1 MNENKKEPPYYPYPP
16 TEEDLIDG
24 VQTTVYCQWMGLKNS
39 KMRES
44 LKVKNYD
51 STSIDAS
58 IASER
63 DCLDWF
69 NKKFGLKD
77 PDPLFKII
85 NKKN

>member
-1 MNENKKEPPYYPYPP
+1 MAKEKAKEPPYYPYPAS
-16 TEEDLIDG
+16 EEDLIDG
-24 VQTTVYCQWMGLKNS
+24 VQTTVYCQWMGLKNL

-44 LKVKNYD
+44 LKVKKYD

-58 IASER
+58 IAYER

-77 PDPLFKII
+77 PSII
-85 NKKN
+85 NKL